1 MPTARWAMLAV
12 VTSASMLAACGGSG
26 STTPSK
32 SIAKA
37 SPSNDNQTDTVGQQ
51 LPLPIRVVVSQGG
64 MPLAGETV
72 TWTPVV
78 AGTVT
83 PSGVTD
89 ASGIATAIWGLGT
102 AAGTQ
107 NLRAS
112 VSGVSGFVQFTA
124 TAEPDVAANLAK
136 TAASNGDNQSGF
148 TTTQL
153 SQPLRVIVT
162 DQFGNPVNG
171 IDVDWQVT
179 VGDATVLPTSETSG
193 AGGAAAVGIAHTV
206 VTLGATAGAIT
217 IRASSTPALTG
228 SPIDFTATSNTPP
241 PAPLAIDINMGSNFF
256 TSQQNG
262 TSNAAVD
269 TLKATGTATWHAVA
283 AGHGVQ
289 STGNPSFT
297 SETTTLPMGMTYAF
311 TFNTPG
317 TYTYDCII
325 HGAIMSG
332 RIVVVP

>member
-1 MPTARWAMLAV
+1 MPNARWAVLAV
-12 VTSASMLAACGGSG
+12 LAGAAILAACGGSG

-37 SPSNDNQTDTVGQQ
+37 NPSNDNQTGTVGQQ
-51 LPLPIRVVVSQGG
+51 LALPVRVVVTQGG
-64 MPLAGETV
+64 MPLVGETV
-72 TWTPVV
+72 TWAPVV

-83 PSGVTD
+83 PGGVTD
-89 ASGIATAIWGLGT
+89 GSGIATALWGLGT

-112 VSGVSGFVQFTA
+112 VSGGGFVQFSA
-124 TAEPDVAANLAK
+124 TADPDIAANLAK
-136 TAASNGDNQSGF
+136 TAATNGDAQSGF

-153 SQPLRVIVT
+153 PLPLRVIVT
-162 DQFGNPVNG
+162 DQYGNPVNG

-179 VGDATVLPTSETSG
+179 AGDATVLPTSETSG
-193 AGGAAAVGIAHTV
+193 AGGVAAAGIAHTV
-206 VTLGATAGAIT
+206 VTLGATAGSIT
-217 IRASSTPALTG
+217 IEASTTPALTG
-228 SPIDFTATSNTPP
+228 SPIDFTATSSVPP
-241 PAPLAIDINMGSNFF
+241 PAPTAIDINMGTFFF

-262 TSNAAVD
+262 TSNPAVD
-269 TLKATGTATWHAVA
+269 TLKATGTATWHAVN

-297 SETTTLPMGMTYAF
+297 SQTTAQPMGSTYPVQ
-311 TFNTPG
+311 FNTPG

-325 HGAIMSG
+325 HGIVMNG